1 MKSPLA
7 ASILFGAL
15 TLAAT
20 APAQTLTSCD
30 ESQSTSALMK
40 CAEAESR
47 RQDERLNETVRELMQ
62 KSDAERQNLLK
73 AAQRAWAAF
82 REAECKLAADEIR
95 GDTEAPILAAGC
107 LAQMTQERAD
117 QLGRQLETE

>member
-1 MKSPLA
+1 M
-7 ASILFGAL
+7 
-15 TLAAT
+15 AT
-20 APAQTLTSCD
+20 
-30 ESQSTSALMK
+30 LMK

-62 KSDAERQNLLK
+62 KSDAERQSLLK

-82 REAECKLAADEIR
+82 REAKCKLAADEIR